1 MRHIL
6 FSGFLSLIIFSCQ
19 KDKTPERRTE
29 NPQSDSTTLAMY
41 VDLDTTKI
49 SGSDTLVVQKYSY
62 DNLKR
67 LSKSYYIEYDDGVP
81 DGLYLTE
88 LFYNGNDTLPFKV
101 IRTDYEL
108 PSGNLS
114 SSNFNNVGYYY
125 YEDGKLTSDSIT
137 SSSDPSIFYV
147 TSYSYEKNAI
157 TTTYILTQSPPL
169 ISAVKY
175 YQTKTNGNT
184 TLQIDSSFVNGT
196 FSGSPEMSLSASY
209 DTKHNP
215 FYHLLSSIT
224 NIPPEIYSIET
235 YSEDMIVEKNNP
247 IEIISGFHLK
257 YIYEYNQD
265 DYPTIA
271 RVYDI
276 EEPVP
281 FLYKRI
287 FIYTKL

>member
-19 KDKTPERRTE
+19 KDKTSERRTE

-81 DGLYLTE
+81 GALSLTD
-88 LFYNGNDTLPFKV
+88 LFYNGNDTLPFK
-101 IRTDYEL
+101 ITETNYEL
-108 PSGNLS
+108 PSGYTDDQDI
-114 SSNFNNVGYYY
+114 GYYFY
-125 YEDGKLTSDSIT
+125 KDGKLISDSIRRSNAPT
-137 SSSDPSIFYV
+137 FFVNTY
-147 TSYSYEKNAI
+147 TYENNAI
-157 TTTYILTQSPPL
+157 ISTNIYPSVPYIIT
-169 ISAVKY
+169 VNKH
-175 YQTKTNGNT
+175 YQTRTNGNT
-184 TLQIDSSFVNGT
+184 TSQLDSSFVDGV
-196 FSGSPEMSLSASY
+196 FSGDSKVSFSASY
-209 DTKHNP
+209 DTKNNP
-215 FYHLLSSIT
+215 FQNLMSDMSSSSI
-224 NIPPEIYSIET
+224 PSGIYTQET
-235 YSEDMIVEKNNP
+235 YSESMLYEKNNP
-247 IEIISGFHLK
+247 VEIISGFHLK
-257 YIYEYNQD
+257 YFYEYNQN
-265 DYPTIA
+265 DYPSVT

-276 EEPVP
+276 EGPTE